1 MLPPLL
7 RLSLAAAITFAW
19 ITRAAADVID
29 GDWCFPDGRR
39 FSIRGPEILTPA
51 GTRTTGNYSRHHFSY
66 VVPQSDPDPGKEVE
80 LRLMNENTV
89 YLWFETQAS
98 QSGPPQVWHRCL
110 PEVSEREA
118 SSTNEYLHA
127 CSPSCILSLALSQR

>member
-51 GTRTTGNYSRHHFSY
+51 GTRTTGNY
-66 VVPQSDPDPGKEVE
+66 
-80 LRLMNENTV
+80 
-89 YLWFETQAS
+89 
-98 QSGPPQVWHRCL
+98 
-110 PEVSEREA
+110 
-118 SSTNEYLHA
+118 
-127 CSPSCILSLALSQR
+127 